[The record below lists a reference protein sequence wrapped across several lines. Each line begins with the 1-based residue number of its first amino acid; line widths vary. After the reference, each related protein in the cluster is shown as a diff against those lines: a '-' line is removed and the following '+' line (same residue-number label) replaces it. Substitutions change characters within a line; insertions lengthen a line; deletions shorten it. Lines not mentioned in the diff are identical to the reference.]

1 MRYLIVKISR
11 FLLVFVL
18 VTGWIF
24 SGWPRIWQKPRIP
37 PEIQEAE
44 AAAERQSPDALL
56 IQTNLTGTVAA
67 IQDDPDSPD
76 ANWLTYITNNV
87 NTVTR
92 VSFPTPTGNPT
103 VGADLQQFKIW
114 VRKQP
119 GTGNPT
125 VSISLYENGALVAEI
140 MAATSVTSLTGQLF
154 SATWNASLLG
164 TADGSLVECYIFGDA
179 VGGAPATRATVEVGA
194 VEWNV
199 DYTPPPPSTTFLI
212 GGTETGTKDTA
223 VGTITFPE
231 GSPETTVSVPY
242 NDVDTSSDPQ
252 VLSPTASEPVVKI
265 KNTHASATYNV
276 ILEITTWTNSL
287 VNMEY
292 YNLAAD
298 GATDIQTVTA
308 ELSNANGAA
317 RTVSTGVSI
326 AAGAYKDL
334 YLKLTLSAVAGKTGT
349 STLTILG
356 ETL

>member
-1 MRYLIVKISR
+1 MLIFTLIIGW
-11 FLLVFVL
+11 VF
-18 VTGWIF
+18 GYPPIYENFWRA
-24 SGWPRIWQKPRIP
+24 RIWQNPQIP
-37 PEIQEAE
+37 PKIQEAE

-87 NTVTR
+87 DTVTR

-164 TADGSLVECYIFGDA
+164 TADGSLVECYIFGGA

-199 DYTPPPPSTTFLI
+199 DYTPSTTFLI

-252 VLSPTASEPVVKI
+252 VLSPIASEPVVKI
-265 KNTHASATYNV
+265 KNTHASATYNI

-292 YNLAAD
+292 YNLATD
-298 GATDIQTVTA
+298 GATDIDAATTT
-308 ELSNANGAA
+308 LSAADGGAN
-317 RTVSTGVSI
+317 TVSTGVSI
-326 AAGAYKDL
+326 TAGAYKDL

-349 STLTILG
+349 STLSVLG
-356 ETL
+356 EAP